1 MNDLT
6 RAVLAMS
13 LLVLAGCSE
22 GAETEDPQ
30 AGQSPLTDQ
39 GDSATEEAASDLDGG
54 FAEEKDSSIPA
65 GTPFRVRGCTY
76 VAFERVVL
84 IPPPAFQVIV
94 ERIGSKHCES
104 ASVQLAMSF
113 NPTNL
118 LVATKGGKGIVVG
131 YTVKPTPSGA
141 GLSHVEI
148 ASLSPTT
155 LATLRTAGIGSPN
168 GSSDLTAL
176 FFQGNS
182 LVAEGH
188 RPEGDYIA
196 TFPRFLTSMLP
207 PTIVIVP

>member
-1 MNDLT
+1 MNDMT
-6 RAVLAMS
+6 RAVLAVG
-13 LLVLAGCSE
+13 LLVLAGCGVS
-22 GAETEDPQ
+22 AETEDTP
-30 AGQSPLTDQ
+30 AGPATLTDQ
-39 GDSATEEAASDLDGG
+39 GDSATEEEASDLQGEY
-54 FAEEKDSSIPA
+54 AEDNDASTPA
-65 GTPFRVRGCTY
+65 GTPFKVRGCTY

-84 IPPPAFQVIV
+84 IPPPVYQVIV
-94 ERIGSKHCES
+94 ERIGSRHCES

-113 NPTNL
+113 NPTHL
-118 LVATKGGKGIVVG
+118 LVATKGSKGIVVG

-155 LATLRTAGIGSPN
+155 LARLRTAGIGSPN

-176 FFQGNS
+176 FFQGNA

-188 RPEGDYIA
+188 LPEGDYIA